1 MTLNREV
8 SSCTKQEITRCWAAE
23 LFLQCQRNFTIL
35 LRYYFS
41 STCPYHRA
49 SKIYIWKVGRKI
61 HTDSEVVDEPTL
73 TMIPSLNTTIKH
85 KNSKSVVADTRS
97 APDQNVAI
105 PMLDLSGKTKK
116 TLSPTVCQIL
126 MTEMSQTSHLKT
138 EAIAGGAGSYV
149 WHMR

>member
-8 SSCTKQEITRCWAAE
+8 SSCTEQEITRCWAAE
-23 LFLQCQRNFTIL
+23 LFLQCQGNFTIL

-49 SKIYIWKVGRKI
+49 SKIYIWKVGRKFL
-61 HTDSEVVDEPTL
+61 TDSEVVDEPTL

-126 MTEMSQTSHLKT
+126 MTEMSPTSHLNT
-138 EAIAGGAGSYV
+138 EAESWRSRIL
-149 WHMR
+149 